1 MENAGIAD
9 LVGIAP
15 KLYPMQCI
23 NGVIMKNLLDDD
35 VIFSLH
41 TMRDRRMLI
50 DAIMDIEK
58 ALNNPNHGALDSDL
72 YSDIKSII
80 RNLKSNWKGG
90 Q

>member
-1 MENAGIAD
+1 
-9 LVGIAP
+9 
-15 KLYPMQCI
+15 
-23 NGVIMKNLLDDD
+23 
-35 VIFSLH
+35 
-41 TMRDRRMLI
+41 MLI

-80 RNLKSNWKGG
+80 GNLKSNWKGG

>member
-1 MENAGIAD
+1 
-9 LVGIAP
+9 
-15 KLYPMQCI
+15 MQCI

-50 DAIMDIEK
+50 DAILDIEE

-80 RNLKSNWKGG
+80 GNLKSNWKGG